1 MSNKSG
7 YQPTID
13 KEWHQ
18 IEESHNIYVLHVN
31 GHTLIVALYVDDLVI
46 TEINVKLILRLKNQL
61 ANTFDITDLGLLHF
75 FLSIQ
80 ILQMDDGIF
89 LSQAIYTLDPLK

>member
-1 MSNKSG
+1 M
-7 YQPTID
+7 
-13 KEWHQ
+13 
-18 IEESHNIYVLHVN
+18 
-31 GHTLIVALYVDDLVI
+31 ALYVDDLVI

-89 LSQAIYTLDPLK
+89 LSQPKYALDILKQFKLDHCKSCDTPYQPGVKLIDCVSPRFDTTLYQ